1 MEHFQWSWKAKLAIL
16 IQELWPILLV
26 WLSTRT
32 KVFYFS
38 LKCFSIINL
47 GSIYLF
53 IQIYFLDKLKEQ
65 FPEVD
70 FGVIPGIN
78 DPEDPQSRTNFA
90 VFMSSLIIGMIWIT
104 YITFFNS
111 RAVGRIVTSIAN
123 RFVKSGY
130 IKVSTIL

>member
-1 MEHFQWSWKAKLAIL
+1 MIFH
-16 IQELWPILLV
+16 
-26 WLSTRT
+26 
-32 KVFYFS
+32 
-38 LKCFSIINL
+38 NL
-47 GSIYLF
+47 GSKYLF
-53 IQIYFLDKLKEQ
+53 IKIYLSDKLKEQ

-130 IKVSTIL
+130 IKVSTILKYTIFTYLGVKSIYFLVINLTYFCKI

>member
-1 MEHFQWSWKAKLAIL
+1 MW
-16 IQELWPILLV
+16 
-26 WLSTRT
+26 
-32 KVFYFS
+32 
-38 LKCFSIINL
+38 FSIINL

-53 IQIYFLDKLKEQ
+53 IQIYFSDKLKEQ

-130 IKVSTIL
+130 IKVSTILKYTIFTYLGVKSIYFLVINLTYFCKI

>member
-1 MEHFQWSWKAKLAIL
+1 MYIS
-16 IQELWPILLV
+16 
-26 WLSTRT
+26 LS
-32 KVFYFS
+32 
-38 LKCFSIINL
+38 
-47 GSIYLF
+47 
-53 IQIYFLDKLKEQ
+53 DKLKEQ

-123 RFVKSGY
+123 RFVKVGY
-130 IKVSTIL
+130 IKVSTVFTIFLREIKRFLNINQSKKMFLEQ

>member
-1 MEHFQWSWKAKLAIL
+1 MIFH
-16 IQELWPILLV
+16 
-26 WLSTRT
+26 
-32 KVFYFS
+32 
-38 LKCFSIINL
+38 NL
-47 GSIYLF
+47 GSKYLF
-53 IQIYFLDKLKEQ
+53 IKIYLSDKLKEQ

-130 IKVSTIL
+130 IKVSTILKYTFFTYLGVKSIYFLVINLAYFCKI

>member
-1 MEHFQWSWKAKLAIL
+1 MIFH
-16 IQELWPILLV
+16 
-26 WLSTRT
+26 
-32 KVFYFS
+32 
-38 LKCFSIINL
+38 NL
-47 GSIYLF
+47 GSKYLF
-53 IQIYFLDKLKEQ
+53 IKIYLSDKLKEQ

-130 IKVSTIL
+130 IKVSTILYTQSCL